1 MVQNA
6 SPKTP
11 ATSVVLGALS
21 DVGQKRSSNQDSM
34 CSLAAPNTPSGVTA
48 LVAVADGMGGHR
60 GGEVASALAI
70 EGVVARLGR
79 KSGAKAAANNR
90 AEHLAAVVQQIH
102 ADIRAASSTPETAG
116 MGTTLSIA
124 VIENSRMFVGHVGDS
139 RIYRVRN
146 GQFTQLTE
154 DHSWVADEVRR
165 GNITP
170 AEAQVHPRR
179 NLLSQA
185 IGVTETIVPM
195 VAEFDLAVG
204 DKIMLCSDGL
214 HGLVSSEDMRLTIEK
229 MPPDLAVQTLVEKAN
244 DAGGPDNITAVI
256 AEIVAGTGDSG
267 RTQLSEMNTITLDGR
282 SRSLVLRVLTAPV
295 RLLFW
300 PIRLVFKGL
309 RKLFGR

>member
-6 SPKTP
+6 SLTTP

-21 DVGQKRSSNQDSM
+21 DVGQKRSNNQDSM
-34 CSLAAPNTPSGVTA
+34 CSLAAPNTPPGVTA
-48 LVAVADGMGGHR
+48 LVAVADGMGGHK

-70 EGVVARLGR
+70 EGVVARLGK
-79 KSGAKAAANNR
+79 KSGANAAASNR
-90 AEHLAAVVQQIH
+90 AEHLAAVIHQIH
-102 ADIRAASSTPETAG
+102 ADIKAASNTPETTG

-124 VIENSRMFVGHVGDS
+124 VIEDNRMLVGHVGDS
-139 RIYRVRN
+139 RIYRVRD

-165 GNITP
+165 GSLTE
-170 AEAQVHPRR
+170 AEARVHPRR

-185 IGVTETIVPM
+185 IGVTETIAPM

-229 MPPDLAVQTLVEKAN
+229 FPPDLAVQILVEKAN
-244 DAGGPDNITAVI
+244 DAGGPDNVTAVI
-256 AEIVAGTGDSG
+256 AEIVDGSKDSG

-282 SRSLVLRVLTAPV
+282 SGSSIFRLLTAPL
-295 RLLFW
+295 RFLFW
-300 PIRLVFKGL
+300 PIRLVFKGVG
-309 RKLFGR
+309 KLFGR

>member
-6 SPKTP
+6 SLTTP

-21 DVGQKRSSNQDSM
+21 DVGQKRSNNQDSM
-34 CSLAAPNTPSGVTA
+34 CSLAAPNTPPGVTA
-48 LVAVADGMGGHR
+48 LVAVADGMGGHK

-70 EGVVARLGR
+70 EGVVARLGK
-79 KSGAKAAANNR
+79 KSGANAAASNR
-90 AEHLAAVVQQIH
+90 AEHLAAVIHQIH
-102 ADIRAASSTPETAG
+102 ADIKAASNTPETTG

-124 VIENSRMFVGHVGDS
+124 VIEDNRMLVGHVGDS
-139 RIYRVRN
+139 RIYRVRD

-165 GNITP
+165 GSLTE
-170 AEAQVHPRR
+170 AEARVHPRR

-185 IGVTETIVPM
+185 IGVTETIAPM

-229 MPPDLAVQTLVEKAN
+229 FPPDLAVQILVEKAN
-244 DAGGPDNITAVI
+244 DAGGPDNVTAVI
-256 AEIVAGTGDSG
+256 AEIVDGSKDSG

-282 SRSLVLRVLTAPV
+282 SGSSIFRLLTAPL
-295 RLLFW
+295 RFLFW
-300 PIRLVFKGL
+300 PIRLLFKGVG
-309 RKLFGR
+309 KLFGR